1 MGRELQRMGL
11 NIKELNVAQQYTDE
25 ILEGIDIVVA
35 ILRFNALFK
44 EEQQALVRY
53 VRNGGSL
60 LVLAKYTET
69 LGTMAPVIVNFG
81 LVIEDI
87 FIDRD
92 FLNDISFPCT
102 TDDIPVENCR
112 IFFPRKVTVKGKAKA
127 IAGYVDPN
135 DPNSDDFPIFAIGG
149 NVGRGRVIAGG
160 NANQWLTLAPFCGLP
175 LWGKADNTALLHN
188 IMRYLA
194 GASDLKLVKFK
205 AKSKFRVGKKGTF
218 RLTIRNE
225 DVHYSRPTDIAVYL
239 SEDGKL
245 DMKKDIE
252 LAYATIGE
260 LKGIGQTQLKLT
272 VDAMPGEPGKHTLFA
287 VINPAGSPLEL
298 NENNNVISRKTTI
311 K

>member
-1 MGRELQRMGL
+1 MRINIIYTLFLCSLFAIFCDAQTDSKPAARPNLDGITILWDRASGEPSWTPSGEFQEMGRELQRMGL

-112 IFFPRKVTVKGKAKA
+112 IFFPRNVT
-127 IAGYVDPN
+127 
-135 DPNSDDFPIFAIGG
+135 
-149 NVGRGRVIAGG
+149 
-160 NANQWLTLAPFCGLP
+160 
-175 LWGKADNTALLHN
+175 
-188 IMRYLA
+188 
-194 GASDLKLVKFK
+194 
-205 AKSKFRVGKKGTF
+205 
-218 RLTIRNE
+218 
-225 DVHYSRPTDIAVYL
+225 
-239 SEDGKL
+239 
-245 DMKKDIE
+245 
-252 LAYATIGE
+252 
-260 LKGIGQTQLKLT
+260 
-272 VDAMPGEPGKHTLFA
+272 
-287 VINPAGSPLEL
+287 
-298 NENNNVISRKTTI
+298 
-311 K
+311 